1 MLWVPICVS
10 LPGVIIIG
18 AGQPAC
24 FVFGYRFRRLGV
36 AGRITIDDVAKHAA
50 VEDSA
55 HRQTHRRLS
64 LVQKSASG
72 SRTHAQIVPNMS
84 TSSNDLRGYSSH
96 NQADQAR
103 P

>member
-1 MLWVPICVS
+1 
-10 LPGVIIIG
+10 VIIIG

-50 VEDSA
+50 VETRHD
-55 HRQTHRRLS
+55 RQAHRRLS
-64 LVQKSASG
+64 PLQKPAPG

-84 TSSNDLRGYSSH
+84 TSSNDLHGCSSH
-96 NQADQAR
+96 RSAATCAPPTLDGSHTK
-103 P
+103 